1 MAQAKHTFVESKMN
15 KDLDDRLL
23 SGGQYRDA
31 LNIAVSKSEDSDVG
45 ALENVLG
52 NELISTL
59 FPNGATIP
67 TNLQCI
73 GGYTSNEKNSVYLF
87 LTNYCDTSFDQQK
100 SPATA
105 NATCLIAEYN
115 IKTKTSNILVEGSF
129 LNFSTGNYITGIN
142 IIEDLLFWTDN
153 RNQPRKIN
161 IETARA
167 YFQTQPY
174 YTNEDQVSVAKY
186 APVLPIK
193 ILEKRTIN
201 NVFWEDYDWLPWPD
215 TSPTETI
222 AATVFYQAGNTDWP
236 RLNDYKK
243 YDQINI
249 VGEDK
254 PLYIADF
261 RYSSTTGNKNGIIV
275 WRRLSNQ
282 STQIGKEIRLFKNN
296 AVDATSKFL
305 PPSAR
310 IELRNDDSQAVLFS
324 AGDSIAFSPTGNTKA
339 FWMSPRVDWQLFGND
354 LQSGGTNLDPAM
366 YVGCGVF
373 SSVIN
378 ENLEDVNGNRLNGI
392 NFVVNGATL
401 DSFRLQQNFTLFA
414 GQSVFFDLCLPNP
427 QYQDNFAGDKENLKD
442 KFVRFAYRFKF
453 DDNEYSLLSPFTQPV
468 FIPEQDGYM
477 LNRIGAF
484 NSGLTD
490 SMVNQQSEAG
500 TETVLKWFENKVNQ
514 IKFSIPLEFQANE
527 LFDKLKVKEIQII
540 YKESDALALKVVEDI
555 DTTSSN
561 LSVVNNSTNTITY
574 NYQSGKPFK
583 TLPEKVIT
591 RVSDKVPLKA
601 LAQETSGN
609 RVIYGNFVDK
619 HTSPLTLDYLV
630 NSGTK
635 FGPNDLGTIDSFVEY
650 PNHTLKQNRTYQVG
664 IILQDR
670 YGRQSDV
677 ILADPLEG
685 GKIEAPAGSGNFYGD
700 STIYHAYK
708 PDQFNGSSE
717 VLEWFGDSLKVFFRN
732 VIPETIADREGYP
745 GLYSP
750 DNPTGWYSYK
760 IVVKQKQQD
769 YYNVYLP
776 SLLYGVPL
784 GGSIS
789 VDWNRRNVTGG
800 AANCGA
806 ETTNEVFVG
815 SNTLTGLSTTDG
827 LRAGMKFVLKSGSYQ
842 TGTNA
847 NLPPNS
853 PAVFQCGSTGVT
865 CDSYEIVDILDDT
878 TIEFSP
884 IAAQTYYP
892 FCDNTPTPIPVPIQ
906 PGDVSDNSC
915 CAKNPWIFNV
925 NTSSAIS
932 TAPAPSVAN
941 SQPTQALLF
950 QDSGQAIITT
960 ASVSSPDE
968 MTTTLLTDNVNKVP
982 ADLSDVRPNQNQ
994 FSTSDKIF
1002 YPRVAMQQ
1010 ADKFF
1015 IPDSQ
1020 EKPRPGTTLVYPS
1033 QIDTITEYD
1042 VVKFMSD
1049 WNDTFTT
1056 NKRTGLY
1063 KTNTNPFTAIFSNTF
1078 QIGSGSSEPQ
1088 TFSVIETEPT
1098 ISELDIFW
1106 ETTTSGLI
1114 SELNDLIVSQNDVA
1128 GVGGASEFFQPEN
1141 LEPSSTS
1148 PAVVGK
1154 VFAVDGAG
1162 QTVSSNIT
1170 LISVIDGNGVNLTSD
1185 YNVVQVPNTN
1195 EYNIEATT
1203 PVVFIEQ
1210 ASSNQRVFLFE
1221 VEDTQI
1227 GSNNLTNYYTY
1238 SVAITNFFPQF
1249 QGFPLIDGNGGY
1261 PNNPTGEVIN
1271 IVDNSST
1278 VVLGKYAVASQG
1290 NSSPIDRRVYIKNGS
1305 GAEFFIQGLTVNEW
1319 SETTLDLEVSNCDL
1333 TSTSTNPNF
1342 QQEFN
1347 SCIVSSDQI
1356 TVTSTVFQSK
1366 TGTST
1371 TVNSVVTVYD
1381 GFYIQ
1386 PGGLSSPTLTPTS
1399 YNIPDGVDSFQVA
1412 FNPTWYRSSDPDLVD
1427 AFGQPKINPDTNQPY
1442 FLSGFQAMQQDAAT
1456 IRPGRTEPW
1465 LASRYIKLIAR
1476 DANGSALSLRS
1487 DVESNITNQ
1496 EGIRIDFGVPITQ
1509 ANGLIEGYYTS
1520 GFVGADG
1527 YNPLFDIDNTDLSNL
1542 SYWCCNQGTNSI
1554 STASSDTAPSSQVLS
1569 VISPFSP
1576 TNPGPPPGNACGGIP
1591 PSTAFA
1597 QHPDRQGGNGSIISM

>member
-31 LNIAVSKSEDSDVG
+31 LNIAVSKSEESDVG

-52 NELISTL
+52 NELISSL
-59 FPNGATIP
+59 FPSNVTIP

-73 GGYTSNEKNSVYLF
+73 GGHTSNEKNSVYLF
-87 LTNYCDTSFDQQK
+87 LTNYCDTSFNQQS

-174 YTNEDQVSVAKY
+174 YTNEDQISVAKY
-186 APVLPIK
+186 APVFPIK
-193 ILEKRTIN
+193 ILEKNIASG
-201 NVFWEDYDWLPWPD
+201 VFWEDYDWMPWPD
-215 TSPTETI
+215 TTATEKI
-222 AATVFYQAGNTDWP
+222 DATVFYLNQNADWP
-236 RLNDYKK
+236 LLDLYKK

-261 RYSSTTGNKNGIIV
+261 RYNSTTGNKNGIVV
-275 WRRLSNQ
+275 WRRLSNE
-282 STQIGKEIRLFKNN
+282 STVAAKELRLFKND
-296 AVDATSKFL
+296 AVDATSEFL

-310 IELRNDDSQAVLFS
+310 IELKNDSSQAVLFS
-324 AGDSIAFSPTGNTKA
+324 AGDQIDFSSTGNTKA
-339 FWMSPRVDWQLFGND
+339 FWMSPRLDWQIFGND
-354 LQSGGTNLDPAM
+354 LQSGGTNLDPDM
-366 YVGCGVF
+366 YVGCAVF

-378 ENLEDVNGNRLNGI
+378 EKLKDVNGNRLNGI
-392 NFVVNGATL
+392 NFVLNGSTL
-401 DSFRLQQNFTLFA
+401 DGFRLQQDFTLFA
-414 GQSVFFDLCLPNP
+414 GQTVFFDLCLPNP

-514 IKFSIPLEFQANE
+514 IKFNIPLEFPANE

-561 LSVVNNSTNTITY
+561 LSIVNNSTNTIKY

-583 TLPEKVIT
+583 TLPERVIT

-635 FGPNDLGTIDSFVEY
+635 LGPNDLGTIDSFVEY

-708 PDQFNGSSE
+708 SDQFNGSSE

-789 VDWNRRNVTGG
+789 IDWNRINATGG
-800 AANCGA
+800 IANCGA
-806 ETTNEVFVG
+806 ETTNEVPTG
-815 SNTLTGLSTTDG
+815 SNTLTGLATTDG
-827 LRAGMKFVLKSGSYQ
+827 LRAGMKFVLKSGSFQ
-842 TGTNA
+842 IGTSA

-853 PAVFQCGSTGVT
+853 PALSQCGALNVT

-884 IAAQTYYP
+884 AALQTYYP
-892 FCDNTPTPIPVPIQ
+892 FCENTPTPIPSPIGT
-906 PGDVSDNSC
+906 GDVSDNSC
-915 CAKNPWIFNV
+915 CNKNPWIEN
-925 NTSSAIS
+925 NGSAIP
-932 TAPAPSVAN
+932 TAPASPAVRN

-950 QDSGQAIITT
+950 QDTGQPIITT
-960 ASVSSPDE
+960 TSVSSPDE

-1002 YPRVAMQQ
+1002 FPRVAMQQ

-1015 IPDSQ
+1015 IPDNQ
-1020 EKPRPGTTLVYPS
+1020 EKPIPGTTLVYPS

-1056 NKRTGLY
+1056 NKKTGLY
-1063 KTNTNPFTAIFSNTF
+1063 KTNTNPFTAILSNTF
-1078 QIGSGSSEPQ
+1078 QIGSSSEEPQ

-1114 SELNDLIVSQNDVA
+1114 SELNNLIVSQNDVA
-1128 GVGGASEFFQPEN
+1128 GIGGATEFLQPEN
-1141 LEPSSTS
+1141 LEPSATS

-1154 VFAVDGAG
+1154 VFAVDFAG

-1170 LISVIDGNGVNLTSD
+1170 LISVLDGNGVDLTSN
-1185 YNVVQVPNTN
+1185 YNVVPVPNSN

-1210 ASSNQRVFLFE
+1210 SSSNQRVFLFE

-1227 GSNNLTNYYTY
+1227 GSNNLTNFYTY

-1249 QGFPLIDGNGGY
+1249 EGYPLVDGNGGY
-1261 PNNPTGEVIN
+1261 PNNPTGEVVSI
-1271 IVDNSST
+1271 INSSPT

-1305 GAEFFIQGLTVNEW
+1305 GAEFFIQGLTINEW
-1319 SETTLDLEVSNCDL
+1319 SETTLDLQVSNCDL
-1333 TSTSTNPNF
+1333 TSTSTNPFF
-1342 QQEFN
+1342 QQDFN
-1347 SCIVSSDQI
+1347 NCIVSPDQI
-1356 TVTSTVFQSK
+1356 TITSTYFSSK
-1366 TGTST
+1366 TGTNIT
-1371 TVNSVVTVYD
+1371 TSSVITVYD

-1386 PGGLSSPTLTPTS
+1386 PGGASSPTLTPTS
-1399 YNIPDGVDSFQVA
+1399 YNIPDGVNSFQVA
-1412 FNPTWYRSSDPDLVD
+1412 FNPEWYRSSDPELVD
-1427 AFGQPKINPDTNQPY
+1427 AFGQAKTNPDTNQPY
-1442 FLSGFQAMQQDAAT
+1442 FLSGVQAMQQDAAT
-1456 IRPGRTEPW
+1456 VRPGRTDPW

-1476 DANGSALSLRS
+1476 DANGSAVSLSADL
-1487 DVESNITNQ
+1487 ESNITTQ
-1496 EGIRIDFGVPITQ
+1496 EGIRIDFGIPVSQ
-1509 ANGLIEGYYTS
+1509 ANGLIEGFYT
-1520 GFVGADG
+1520 D
-1527 YNPLFDIDNTDLSNL
+1527 NPGDPYLPQNDIDNMDLSNQPQ
-1542 SYWCCNQGTNSI
+1542 WCCNQGTNTI
-1554 STASSDTAPSSQVLS
+1554 SMASSNTAPVSQVLDTTTP
-1569 VISPFSP
+1569 PFTP
-1576 TNPGPPPGNACGGIP
+1576 TNPGPPPGNACGGFG
-1591 PSTAFA
+1591 TNDAFA
-1597 QHPDRQGGNGSIISM
+1597 AHPDRQGGNGSIIRLS